1 MIKGAVELV
10 TATHVSGWAVEE
22 SMPAQPLD
30 VQVLLGGAEI
40 ARAIAESFRA
50 DLKDAGLGPGRHGFR
65 IAFATPLSTEAREKI
80 EVRATDPGGRF
91 GVLPWL
97 ALSKPLTFAGAIED
111 RESYPVF
118 ILGSPR
124 SGTSAMAAALRASTR
139 YRGYDEG
146 HLISLLP
153 QLMATVAGHYR
164 DAAQSLS
171 SWTMLATVGQSHV
184 EARLRAAF
192 IEMARARF
200 DTPYWIDKTPSNHM
214 IAGAPLL
221 GAMWPH
227 ARFIFMKRRAIE
239 NIASRMRKFS
249 GSVFETH
256 CRDWSDAMQ
265 LWAEARGPL
274 DGRTREVDQLTLA
287 RQPDNVAAALSPFL
301 GLSAAEETV
310 FRKALAAQRT
320 EQTGARVD
328 ATIGLAQ
335 TGWPAAEQE
344 LFRRICS
351 PMMRLYGYSEDPGYF
366 G

>member
-10 TATHVSGWAVEE
+10 TATHVSGWAVED
-22 SMPAQPLD
+22 SMPDQPLQ
-30 VQVLLGGAEI
+30 VRVLLDGEEI
-40 ARAIAESFRA
+40 ARATAELFRP

-65 IAFATPLSTEAREKI
+65 IAFAAPVSMEAREQI
-80 EVRATDPGGRF
+80 EVRATDPAGRF
-91 GVLPWL
+91 APLPWL
-97 ALSKPLTFAGAIED
+97 TLSKPLSFAGPSED
-111 RESYPVF
+111 RDSYPVF

-153 QLMATVAGHYR
+153 QLMATVAAHYR
-164 DAAQSLS
+164 DSAQSLS
-171 SWTMLATVGQSHV
+171 SWTMLATVAQSHV
-184 EARLRAAF
+184 EARLRAVF
-192 IEMARARF
+192 IEMARERF
-200 DTPYWIDKTPSNHM
+200 GTPYWIDKTPLNHM

-221 GAMWPH
+221 AAMWPN

-249 GSVFETH
+249 GSVFEKH

-265 LWAEARGPL
+265 LWAKVRGGLDARA
-274 DGRTREVDQLTLA
+274 REVEQLTLA
-287 RQPDNVAAALSPFL
+287 REPDKVAVALSPFL
-301 GLSAAEETV
+301 DLSPEEGAA
-310 FRKALAAQRT
+310 FRKALALQRT

-335 TGWPAAEQE
+335 TGWPPAEQE
-344 LFRRICS
+344 LFRRICG
-351 PMMRLYGYSEDPGYF
+351 PAMRLYGYSEDPGYF